1 MTPMMTQ
8 YLATKEKYPEHILLY
23 RLGDFYEMFFD
34 DAKTASRELDLVLTG
49 KDCGEA
55 ERAPM
60 CGIPFHSADGYITR
74 LIEKGFKVAV
84 CEQLEDPALAKG
96 IVKRDVVKIV
106 TPGTAVGQNLT
117 NETKNNYLASLCVE
131 KGAAAFAVCDISE
144 NTVRVTSFYENSPA
158 LLLGR
163 ITNEFCIFSPSELLL
178 NVPLSKLAGFGDFLA
193 ANTRC
198 AVDDDLDVL
207 FGCDE
212 SLTEAQFPGQTQNAG
227 FAGDQDRNLCL
238 RAVCALIKYLSDTQ
252 RTALNGITKL
262 TKYSSDAFLSID
274 AASRRNLELCETM
287 RLREKRGTLL
297 WVLDKTCT
305 AAGARLLRRFV
316 EQPLTSCRQI
326 ELRQDAV
333 KELFGDV
340 VLKDELRDALNGIQD
355 IERITSKL
363 NYSKASPRDLLAL
376 SYTLAKIPKIY
387 SLIGSCRSAEIKA
400 AGNAIGGKA
409 GEALKQLR
417 TLIEVSIEPKAPA
430 VTRDGGMIR
439 AGYNAGVDELREI
452 INDTG
457 EYLTRIEN
465 TEKELTGIKNLK
477 VAFNR
482 VFGYYIEVTNSS
494 LGMVPDRYVRKQ
506 TLTNGERFITEE
518 LKELESRILGA
529 KDKIIALENELF
541 DKIVASVTQCTEL
554 LQSVGEALS
563 KLDVYASLA
572 EAALK
577 NNYVCPEVDTSDELS
592 VKDARHPVVE
602 CLSDSFFVP
611 NDVYLDC
618 RSDRMAI
625 ITGPNMA
632 GKSTYMRQTALIVVM
647 AQIGSFVPAKSAR
660 IGIVDKIFTRVG
672 ASDDLAGGQSTFML
686 EMNEVAFILKNAT
699 RRSLIL
705 YDEIGR
711 GTSTYDGM
719 SIARAVLEYTAS
731 KKLGARTLFA
741 THYHE
746 LSELENTLEGVKNY
760 NIATKKRGDDIIFL
774 RKIVPGSADDSYGI
788 EVAKLAGVPQEVIK
802 RARVILGEL
811 ESEKPVRAA
820 ASAPASNE
828 LTLFDGMKDDIIQEL
843 KNVNP
848 DTLTPI
854 EALTK
859 LYDLSKKARET

>member
-1 MTPMMTQ
+1 MMTQ
-8 YLATKEKYPEHILLY
+8 YLATKEKYPDHILLY

-49 KDCGEA
+49 KDCGEE

-60 CGIPFHSADGYITR
+60 CGIPFHSAEGYITR
-74 LIEKGFKVAV
+74 LVERGYKVAV

-96 IVKRDVVKIV
+96 LVKRDVVKIV

-117 NETKNNYLASLCVE
+117 DETKNNYLASLYVE
-131 KGAAAFAVCDISE
+131 SGAAAFAVCDISE
-144 NTVRVTSFYENSPA
+144 NTVRVTSFLEASPA

-163 ITNEFCIFSPSELLL
+163 ITNEFCIFSPSELLI
-178 NVPLSKLAGFGDFLA
+178 NVSVSKLAGFGDYVA
-193 ANTRC
+193 SNTRC
-198 AVDDDLDVL
+198 AVNDGLEDLFFDGGRVCEEQFKTTLFDVPFSGDDD
-207 FGCDE
+207 
-212 SLTEAQFPGQTQNAG
+212 
-227 FAGDQDRNLCL
+227 RRICL
-238 RAVCALIKYLSDTQ
+238 GAVGALIRYLSDTQ
-252 RTALNGITKL
+252 RTALNGITRL
-262 TKYSSDAFLSID
+262 EKYSSDCFLSID

-287 RLREKRGTLL
+287 RQREKRGTLL

-305 AAGARLLRRFV
+305 APGARLLRRFI

-326 ELRQDAV
+326 SLRQEAV
-333 KELFGDV
+333 KELFCDV
-340 VLKDELRDALNGIQD
+340 EMKNDLRDSLNGIQD
-355 IERITSKL
+355 IERIMSKL
-363 NYSKASPRDLLAL
+363 NYAKASPRDLIAL
-376 SYTLAKIPKIY
+376 SLTLEKIPRIL
-387 SLIGSCRSAEIKA
+387 SVIENCRSEEIKA
-400 AGNAIGGKA
+400 AASAMGGRS
-409 GEALKQLR
+409 GEALEEIR
-417 TLIEVSIEPKAPA
+417 RSIEVSIDPNAPA

-439 AGYNAGVDELREI
+439 PGYDAGVDELRAI

-494 LGMVPDRYVRKQ
+494 LNMVPDRYVRKQ
-506 TLTNGERFITEE
+506 TLTNGERFITQE
-518 LKELESRILGA
+518 LKELETRILGA

-541 DKIVASVTQCTEL
+541 DKLVASIAKCTDL
-554 LQSVGEALS
+554 LQSVSEALS
-563 KLDVYASLA
+563 KLDVFASLA

-577 NNYVCPEVDTSDELS
+577 NNYVCPEVDGSDELS
-592 VKDARHPVVE
+592 LSDARHPVIE
-602 CLSDSFFVP
+602 CLGDSFFVP

-618 RSDRMAI
+618 RSNRMAI

-632 GKSTYMRQTALIVVM
+632 GKSTYMRQTALIVIM

-672 ASDDLAGGQSTFML
+672 ASDDLASGQSTFML

-699 RRSLIL
+699 KRSLIL

-719 SIARAVLEYTAS
+719 SIARAVVEYTAS

-802 RARVILGEL
+802 RARVILSEL
-811 ESEKPVRAA
+811 ESDKPQKT
-820 ASAPASNE
+820 ASPSQPSDE
-828 LTLFDGMKDDIIQEL
+828 LTLFDGMKDDIISEL
-843 KNVNP
+843 KGINP

-854 EALTK
+854 EALSK
-859 LYDLSKKARET
+859 LYDLSKKAKET